1 MHDALHAASR
11 RVTSGWG
18 ERVREERGSRYA
30 SKKRLYDRD
39 LNLAPRYDFMILP
52 QIAECRPPPG
62 PGLTRVGLH
71 TGQGEESC
79 SSRTVRGRIAP
90 RSSC

>member
-18 ERVREERGSRYA
+18 VRVREERGSRYA

-39 LNLAPRYDFMILP
+39 LNLAPRYDFMTLP
-52 QIAECRPPPG
+52 QIAECRP
-62 PGLTRVGLH
+62 
-71 TGQGEESC
+71 
-79 SSRTVRGRIAP
+79 RTVFEEHA
-90 RSSC
+90 SSPCPDRVHADLRV